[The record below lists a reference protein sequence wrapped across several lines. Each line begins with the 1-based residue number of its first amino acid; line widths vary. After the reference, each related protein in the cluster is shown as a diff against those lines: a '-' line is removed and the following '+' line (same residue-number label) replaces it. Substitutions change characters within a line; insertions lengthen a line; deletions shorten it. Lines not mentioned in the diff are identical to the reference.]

1 MAMTAPRGGTAAK
14 RSRAERIGAADI
26 LIASV
31 ITVLCMTCV
40 LPFVHV
46 IAKSLSS
53 STAVLS
59 KRVFF
64 WPEGIN
70 LDAYARVLN
79 SSLMVRQLG
88 FTAIITIAQTALS
101 LTLTALCAYP
111 LSRRYLP
118 GRYAIA
124 LIVMVTMYFSA
135 GLIPTYLLYK
145 DIGMLNTAW
154 VLVLPGAFSAY
165 NMLIMRTY
173 FMNSIPESLEESAI
187 IDGASQF
194 TVFARIWLPLSM
206 PVCATLALW
215 VAVGRWNSYADAMY
229 YTTSR
234 NLQPIQYLLY
244 NMILSARPSESL
256 SGESQIGAA
265 LSAPEALQCA
275 VIMFATV
282 PILVIY
288 PFLQKYFVKGVM
300 LGAVKG

>member
-1 MAMTAPRGGTAAK
+1 MTVSMGKRAGKPR
-14 RSRAERIGAADI
+14 RRMEQFSAADAAI
-26 LIASV
+26 MI
-31 ITVLCMTCV
+31 IIVLLCLTCV

-53 STAVLS
+53 SAAVLS

-64 WPEGIN
+64 WPEGFN
-70 LDAYARVLN
+70 WDAYTRVLN
-79 SSLMVRQLG
+79 SSLMVSQLG
-88 FTAIITIAQTALS
+88 FTAQITIAQTVLS
-101 LTLTALCAYP
+101 LVVTALCAYP

-118 GRYAIA
+118 GRFVITM
-124 LIVMVTMYFSA
+124 IIMVTMYFSA

-145 DIGMLNTAW
+145 DIGILNTVWA
-154 VLVLPGAFSAY
+154 LVLPGAFSAY

-173 FMNSIPESLEESAI
+173 FMTSIPDSLEESAI
-187 IDGASQF
+187 IDGASHF
-194 TVFARIWLPLSM
+194 TVFARIWLPLSK
-206 PVCATLALW
+206 PVFATLALW
-215 VAVGRWNSYADAMY
+215 VAVARWNGYADAMY
-229 YTTSR
+229 YTTKR
-234 NLQPIQYLLY
+234 TLQPIQYLLY